1 MGGWELNVKTH
12 HFFCFCLFI
21 HLYSVF
27 TLIVLKGGPTYSDYS
42 PLRMMCHSQIEMDGT
57 LTSDCQRQVYDS
69 ILWMHLRFQRG
80 KSMCVCVCVCVRAR
94 VRACVC
100 VRACAQE
107 CVLLSILLGLCFSLS
122 RSLSFFC
129 WPLGLGSAAG
139 SLIGQ

>member
-1 MGGWELNVKTH
+1 MGIGGWELNVKTH

-57 LTSDCQRQVYDS
+57 LTSDCQKQVYDS

-80 KSMCVCVCVCVRAR
+80 KSMCVCVCAC
-94 VRACVC
+94 VRACV
-100 VRACAQE
+100 RPCAQE
-107 CVLLSILLGLCFSLS
+107 CVFNYCQFYSDNYAFPSLGLF
-122 RSLSFFC
+122 LSFV
-129 WPLGLGSAAG
+129 GLWVWVVQRVA
-139 SLIGQ
+139 

>member
-80 KSMCVCVCVCVRAR
+80 KSMCVCVCVCACVR
-94 VRACVC
+94 VC
-100 VRACAQE
+100 VRVCACVRVRRSVCYCRFYWDYA
-107 CVLLSILLGLCFSLS
+107 SPSLGLF
-122 RSLSFFC
+122 LSFV
-129 WPLGLGSAAG
+129 GLWVWVVQRVA
-139 SLIGQ
+139 